1 MSGGRLPLIV
11 ALVLIAALAEGQRR
25 PAPAGPETI
34 RVVRGAN
41 ELVAAA
47 DAAVAYATLEGIV
60 HDVARADA
68 TPPPAVRVVRASP
81 PETIDYVLAVTR
93 GGTLVVG
100 ERVRTFDAARGRDVF
115 TRGEVARSYPALVE
129 RGVWRWLV
137 EIWVGRGAPVVLE
150 LRAPA
155 RWPAERVT
163 LNVVTSP

>member
-1 MSGGRLPLIV
+1 MSGGRLATIV
-11 ALVLIAALAEGQRR
+11 ALVLIAALAEAQRP
-25 PAPAGPETI
+25 PAPAGPATI
-34 RVVRGAN
+34 RVGRGAN
-41 ELVAAA
+41 ELVAAP

-68 TPPPAVRVVRASP
+68 APPSAAQVVRASP

-100 ERVRTFDAARGRDVF
+100 ERVRTFDAAWGREVF
-115 TRGEVARSYPALVE
+115 RRGEVARSYPALVE
-129 RGVWRWLV
+129 GGAWRWLV

-155 RWPAERVT
+155 RWPVERVT
-163 LNVVTSP
+163 LRVVTSP